1 VEICRAGERSAGA
14 VAMIRSMTGF
24 GRGETSFGD
33 GRLSVEVRSV
43 NSRHLDVRVRSGRE
57 LAAFERAVRAGVARH
72 FVRGAVDVSL
82 RYTSGSAGESRVEID
97 LPVARQYAA
106 AATLLAR
113 EAQLTAPDS
122 AVAILTLPGVVRVKE
137 IEIEVEEAAPALE
150 GALEQACTEAV
161 AMRQR
166 EGEELARELRQRSAA
181 LAGVLSEIEAR
192 AEEVREG
199 LRQRLQKRLSALAPE
214 VGVDPWRL
222 EQEVVLYAERMDVTE
237 ETVRFRSH
245 LAQFHETLE
254 TPGGVG
260 RKLEFLLQEL
270 GREANT
276 IASKASDAPINHR
289 VVELKTEL
297 EKLREQVLNVE

>member
-1 VEICRAGERSAGA
+1 MQESTEKTAIH
-14 VAMIRSMTGF
+14 SMTGF
-24 GRGETSFGD
+24 GRGEVAFGE
-33 GRLSVEVRSV
+33 GRLSVEVRTV

-57 LAAFERAVRAGVARH
+57 LAAFERVVRAGVAKH
-72 FVRGAVDVSL
+72 FVRGAVDVNL
-82 RYTSGSAGESRVEID
+82 RYAGAPGGESRVEID
-97 LPVARQYAA
+97 LGVARQYVKA
-106 AATLLAR
+106 AR
-113 EAQLTAPDS
+113 ELAAEGVTPEFP
-122 AVAILTLPGVVRVKE
+122 AVALLSLPGVSRVKE
-137 IEIEVEEAAPALE
+137 LELEPEAAAPVLE
-150 GALEQACTEAV
+150 AALEQACAAAV

-166 EGEELARELRQRSAA
+166 EGEALARELQQRSKA
-181 LAGVLSEIEAR
+181 LATVLSEIEAR

-199 LRQRLQKRLSALAPE
+199 LRQRLQKRLAALAPE
-214 VGVDPWRL
+214 LGLDPWRL
-222 EQEVVLYAERMDVTE
+222 EQEVVLHAERLDVTE

-245 LAQFHETLE
+245 LAQFHETLR

>member
-1 VEICRAGERSAGA
+1 MNSTA
-14 VAMIRSMTGF
+14 VHSLTGF
-24 GRGETSFGD
+24 GRGEADFGE
-33 GRLSVEVRSV
+33 GRLSVEVRTV
-43 NSRHLDVRVRSGRE
+43 NSRHLDVRVRASRE
-57 LAAFERAVRAGVARH
+57 LATFERSVRTAVARH

-82 RYTSGSAGESRVEID
+82 RYAPGAGGESRVEID
-97 LPVARQYAA
+97 LAVARQYAA
-106 AATLLAR
+106 AARELAR
-113 EAQLTAPDS
+113 EADLPSTFP
-122 AVAILTLPGVVRVKE
+122 AVTLLSLPGVSRVKE
-137 IEIEVEEAAPALE
+137 LEIEPDEALPALE
-150 GALEQACTEAV
+150 AALEQACAEAV

-166 EGEELARELRQRSAA
+166 EGEALARELQQRSNA

-192 AEEVREG
+192 AEEVHEG
-199 LRQRLQKRLSALAPE
+199 LRQRLNKRLAALTPE
-214 VGVDPWRL
+214 LGLDPWRV
-222 EQEVVLYAERMDVTE
+222 EQEVVLHAERQDVTE

-245 LAQFHETLE
+245 LAQFHETLK

-289 VVELKTEL
+289 VVELKSEL

>member
-1 VEICRAGERSAGA
+1 VRENTQKFAIQ
-14 VAMIRSMTGF
+14 SMTGF
-24 GRGETSFGD
+24 GRGEAAFGE
-33 GRLSVEVRSV
+33 GRLAVEVRTV
-43 NSRHLDVRVRSGRE
+43 NSRHLDVRVRASRE
-57 LAAFERAVRAGVARH
+57 LAAFERTVRTGVARH

-82 RYTSGSAGESRVEID
+82 RYAGPVGSESRVEID
-97 LPVARQYAA
+97 LNVARQYTEAA
-106 AATLLAR
+106 QQLAR
-113 EAQLTAPDS
+113 EAGLTPS
-122 AVAILTLPGVVRVKE
+122 FPAVALLSLPGVARVKE
-137 IEIEVEEAAPALE
+137 LEIEAEQAGPALE
-150 GALEQACTEAV
+150 AALEHACAEAV

-166 EGEELARELRQRSAA
+166 EGEALARELQQRSAA
-181 LAGVLSEIEAR
+181 LAAVLSEIEAR

-199 LRQRLQKRLSALAPE
+199 LRQRLQKRLAALAPE
-214 VGVDPWRL
+214 LGLDPWRV
-222 EQEVVLYAERMDVTE
+222 EQEVVLHAERQDVTE

-245 LAQFHETLE
+245 LAQFHETLK